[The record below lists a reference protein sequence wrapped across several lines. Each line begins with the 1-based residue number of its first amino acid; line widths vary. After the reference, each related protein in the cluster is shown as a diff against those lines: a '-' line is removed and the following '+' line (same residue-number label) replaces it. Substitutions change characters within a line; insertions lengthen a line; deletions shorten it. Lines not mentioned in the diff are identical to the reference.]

1 MTPPDASENFDRP
14 PLLLVIDGHSMVF
27 RAWFAIPSRLT
38 SGTGVDTRGAY
49 GFLTTLIRTLR
60 EHKPTHV
67 AVTFDTRAPTFRDE
81 LFDQYKAQRPPID
94 PELHEQIPMVES
106 IMAAM
111 GVPVYKIDGYEADD
125 LVGTIVRKAE
135 ASGIRSLILSGDA
148 DQLQLVNSHTN
159 LLMYSGFGD
168 MKVYDPEAVEE
179 RYDGLGPDYVAEI
192 KALEGD
198 PSDNIPGI
206 PKVGKKAARTVLSRF
221 GHFDDLYANLEA
233 VGEIPSKELRGAKGI
248 MQRLKDGK
256 QVAYDGLKLTTIV
269 TDVPIEINLDDA
281 RFGTYDREEL
291 VQTLLGLE
299 FRTIVRQIP
308 EAEQAA
314 AGEFPLPSQSAT
326 SQRDLFAGAKSDAA
340 SSSKPETPTSPA
352 TGDYKTVADSESL
365 SALIKS
371 ISTKD
376 GFAFDTE
383 TTGTDAM
390 RSDLVGMSFSNSEA
404 EAWYLPLGHLQGDQI
419 DMQTAIDALRPV
431 FADPDIPKAAHN
443 ANFDLMVLATAG
455 IEVKGVNFDTM
466 IAASLCGHTRI
477 GLKDLALALF
487 RAEMT
492 PISDLIGTGRNQIT
506 MAEVNI
512 EAATDYASADADF
525 TWRLWKHFEPELDTH
540 NAREVFEQI
549 EMPLLPVIIE
559 MQRNGMVVDPSRLVA
574 LSERLGIEIDEI
586 KQAVGV
592 LVGGRNINIASNQQV
607 ASVLI
612 DDWGAPKTRR
622 TKTGY
627 SMDADALDR
636 MRNATGLDDRVYQL
650 IDAVLRFRELTKLK
664 STYADALPKLV
675 NPQTGRVHSTFNQAG
690 SATGRLAS
698 NEPNV
703 QNIPVR
709 TDLGRTVR
717 DAFTTDIENGWLL
730 LSADYSQIEL
740 RILAHMS
747 EEPGL
752 LAAFRDGEDIHDAT
766 ARAMYG
772 VETVSGHHRSIAKIL
787 NFGVIYGL
795 GPAGVARQTDLTQQ
809 QGKEFI
815 DLYFG
820 KYPGIKLFIQSQK
833 DLAKIRG
840 FAETLSGRRRY
851 LPDLRS
857 SNQGRA
863 AAAERVAVNMPI
875 QGTAADVIKI
885 AMSNIDTEFT
895 KRKMQSRMIAQV
907 HDELIFEV
915 APGEMEELTDL
926 ATTLMP
932 AAMEL
937 RVPLLVETKRG
948 ERWGQLG

>member
-1 MTPPDASENFDRP
+1 MTTGAEMTGHHDRP

-27 RAWFAIPSRLT
+27 RAWFAIPERLT
-38 SGTGVDTRGAY
+38 SGSGKDTRGAY

-94 PELHEQIPMVES
+94 QALHEQIPMVEG
-106 IMAAM
+106 IMSAM

-125 LVGTIVRKAE
+125 VVGTLVRQAE
-135 ASGIRSLILSGDA
+135 GAGMTSLILTGDA
-148 DQLQLVNSHTN
+148 DQLQLVNANTH

-168 MKVYDPEAVEE
+168 VRVYDSAAVEE
-179 RYDGLGPDYVAEI
+179 RYDGLGPEYVAEI

-221 GHFDDLYANLEA
+221 GHFDDLYGNLES
-233 VGEIPSKELRGAKGI
+233 VGEIPSAELRGAKGI
-248 MQRLKDGK
+248 MQRLADGK

-269 TDVPIEINLDDA
+269 TDVPIEIELEDT

-291 VQTLLGLE
+291 VRALLDLE
-299 FRTIVRQIP
+299 FRSIIAQIP
-308 EAEQAA
+308 EPEQAA
-314 AGEFPLPSQSAT
+314 RGEFPLTSRST
-326 SQRDLFAGAKSDAA
+326 SQQSLLGAEAPAA
-340 SSSKPETPTSPA
+340 PRTEAPA
-352 TGDYKTVADSESL
+352 TAPAGDYKTITDTESL
-365 SALIKS
+365 NALIS
-371 ISTKD
+371 RLSNSE

-390 RSDLVGMSFSNSEA
+390 QDALVGVSFSNAEA
-404 EAWYLPLGHLQGDQI
+404 EGWYLPLGHVGGEQVSMDVAL
-419 DMQTAIDALRPV
+419 DALRPL
-431 FADPDIPKAAHN
+431 FANQAIPKSAHN
-443 ANFDLMVLATAG
+443 ANFDVMVLATAG
-455 IEVKGVNFDTM
+455 IEVNGLKFDTM
-466 IAASLCGHTRI
+466 IAASLCGHIRI

-492 PISDLIGTGRNQIT
+492 PITTLIGTGRNQIT
-506 MAEVNI
+506 MAEVAI
-512 EAATDYASADADF
+512 DTASAYAAADADF
-525 TWRLWKHFEPELDTH
+525 TWRLWRHFETQLDKH
-540 NAREVFEQI
+540 DARPVFEQI
-549 EMPLLPVIIE
+549 EMPLLPVIID
-559 MQRNGMVVDPSRLVA
+559 MQRAGMVVNPDRLA
-574 LSERLGIEIDEI
+574 GLSENLGIEIAEI

-592 LVGGRNINIASNQQV
+592 LVGGRDINIASNRQI
-607 ASVLI
+607 ADILI
-612 DDWGAPKTRR
+612 DEWGAPKTRR

-627 SMDADALDR
+627 SMNADALDR
-636 MRNATGLDDRVYQL
+636 VRNTAGLDDRIYEL

-664 STYADALPKLV
+664 STYADALPKLI
-675 NPQTGRVHSTFNQAG
+675 NPDTGRVHSTFNQAG

-698 NEPNV
+698 NDPNV

-709 TDLGRTVR
+709 TELGRTVR
-717 DAFTTDIENGWLL
+717 DAFTTDIDSGWLL

-747 EEPGL
+747 EEVGL
-752 LAAFRDGEDIHDAT
+752 LAAFRNGEDIHDAT
-766 ARAMYG
+766 ARAMYD
-772 VETVSGHHRSIAKIL
+772 VQDVTAHHRSIAKIL

-809 QGKEFI
+809 QGREFI

-820 KYPGIKLFIQSQK
+820 KYPGIKSYIQRQK
-833 DLAKIRG
+833 DVAKIRG
-840 FAETLSGRRRY
+840 FAETISGRRRY

-863 AAAERVAVNMPI
+863 AAAERIAVNMPI
-875 QGTAADVIKI
+875 QGTAADVIKVAMNNI
-885 AMSNIDTEFT
+885 ADELRT
-895 KRKMQSRMIAQV
+895 RGLGSRMTAQV

-915 APGEMEELTDL
+915 APGELEEVTDL
-926 ATTLMP
+926 ATTMMP

-937 RVPLLVETKRG
+937 AVPLLVETKSG
-948 ERWGQLG
+948 ATWGTMG

>member
-1 MTPPDASENFDRP
+1 MTTNVGMTGQLDRA

-27 RAWFAIPSRLT
+27 RAWFAIPARLT
-38 SGTGVDTRGAY
+38 SGSGKDTRGAY

-60 EHKPTHV
+60 DHKPTHV

-106 IMAAM
+106 IMSAM

-125 LVGTIVRKAE
+125 VVGTLVRQAE
-135 ASGIRSLILSGDA
+135 GEGLRSLILTGDA
-148 DQLQLVNSHTN
+148 DQLQLVNDKTN

-168 MKVYDPEAVEE
+168 VRVYDVAAVED
-179 RYDGLGPDYVAEI
+179 RYDGLGPEYVAEI

-221 GHFDDLYANLEA
+221 GHFDELYGNLDS
-233 VGEIPSKELRGAKGI
+233 VGEIPSSELRGAKGI
-248 MQRLKDGK
+248 MERLRDGERL
-256 QVAYDGLKLTTIV
+256 AYDGLKLTTIV
-269 TDVPIEINLDDA
+269 TDVPIEVELEDA

-291 VQTLLGLE
+291 VRALLDLE
-299 FRTIVRQIP
+299 FRSVIAQIP
-308 EAEQAA
+308 EPEQAA
-314 AGEFPLPSQSAT
+314 RGEFPLPSRATTQQSLLSAEPAST
-326 SQRDLFAGAKSDAA
+326 SQPEAPA
-340 SSSKPETPTSPA
+340 SAPA
-352 TGDYKTVADSESL
+352 GDYKTVTDAESL
-365 SALIKS
+365 KELIS
-371 ISTKD
+371 RLTNSE

-390 RSDLVGMSFSNSEA
+390 QDALVGVSFSNVEA
-404 EAWYLPLGHLQGDQI
+404 EGWYLPLGHIGGEQVAMDVAL
-419 DMQTAIDALRPV
+419 DALRPL
-431 FADPDIPKAAHN
+431 FADATVPKAAHN
-443 ANFDLMVLATAG
+443 ANFDVMVLTSAG
-455 IEVKGVNFDTM
+455 IDVDGLAFDTM

-492 PISDLIGTGRNQIT
+492 PITALIGTGRNQIT
-506 MAEVNI
+506 MAEVPI
-512 EAATDYASADADF
+512 ETASSYAAADADF
-525 TWRLWKHFEPELDTH
+525 TWRLWRHFEGQLDKH
-540 NAREVFEQI
+540 NSRDVFEQV
-549 EMPLLPVIIE
+549 EMPLLPVIVE
-559 MQRNGMVVDPSRLVA
+559 MQRAGMVVDPGR
-574 LSERLGIEIDEI
+574 LSELSENLGIEIAEI
-586 KQAVGV
+586 RQAVGV
-592 LVGGRNINIASNQQV
+592 LVGGRDINIASNQQL
-607 ASVLI
+607 ADILI
-612 DDWGAPKTRR
+612 DEWGAPKTRR

-627 SMDADALDR
+627 SMNADALDR
-636 MRNATGLDDRVYQL
+636 VRNTAGLDDRIYEL
-650 IDAVLRFRELTKLK
+650 IDAVLRYRELTKLK
-664 STYADALPKLV
+664 STYADALPKLI
-675 NPQTGRVHSTFNQAG
+675 NPGTGRVHSTFNQAG

-698 NEPNV
+698 NDPNV

-709 TDLGRTVR
+709 TELGRTVR
-717 DAFTTDIENGWLL
+717 DAFTTDIESGWLL

-752 LAAFRDGEDIHDAT
+752 LAAFRSGEDIHDAT
-766 ARAMYG
+766 ARAMYD
-772 VETVSGHHRSIAKIL
+772 VHEVTAHHRSIAKIL

-809 QGKEFI
+809 QGREFI

-820 KYPGIKLFIQSQK
+820 KYPGIKSFIQRQK
-833 DLAKIRG
+833 DVAKIRG

-875 QGTAADVIKI
+875 QGTAADVIKVAMNNI
-885 AMSNIDTEFT
+885 ADELHV
-895 KRKMQSRMIAQV
+895 RGLRSRMTAQV

-915 APGEMEELTDL
+915 APGEMEPMTEL
-926 ATTLMP
+926 AKALMP

-937 RVPLLVETKRG
+937 RVPLLVETKSG
-948 ERWGQLG
+948 ATWGTME